1 VTAQTWAE
9 ALILAASVVV
19 SMLASATETALTS
32 VGRLR
37 VRHLAEEGS
46 ESARAL
52 QQLQRDPNRFL
63 STVLI
68 VNTVALIVAASTATL
83 LSVEYLPPRYQ
94 FWGGLAVSLVLSILL
109 LIFAEVTPKTIAIR
123 YAERIAL
130 VAAGPVNFLASVLRP
145 VIWLTT
151 LVARLLFRGRGATR
165 PFVTEDEL
173 MTILHVS
180 EEQGVIEQEERQMM
194 RGIIE
199 IGDKTVRE
207 VMVPRTDIT
216 AIDRSSGV
224 DELVEVYR
232 QHRHTRMPVY
242 EGDLDHIIGLIHAKD
257 LLLYF
262 VEHRQEP
269 FQIERMLR
277 PIKFTPEQKM
287 VDELL
292 HQMQV
297 EKVHM
302 MIVVDEYGGTAGLVT
317 LEDLLEEIVGEIR
330 DEYDQAEEE
339 PLRVISD
346 REALVDARLPM
357 DTLNDR
363 LDLGIA
369 ESDEYDSVGGYVNSV
384 LGEIPEAGASFLGGR
399 ARWTVEKVNGRRVL
413 EVRLTSKE
421 PWPDDALV
429 AANITPPSRDD
440 GAEDGPDKNG

>member
-1 VTAQTWAE
+1 
-9 ALILAASVVV
+9 
-19 SMLASATETALTS
+19 MLASATETALTS

-46 ESARAL
+46 ESAQAL

-68 VNTVALIVAASTATL
+68 INTVALIVAASTATL
-83 LSVEYLPPRYQ
+83 LSVQFIPERYQ
-94 FWGGLAVSLVLSILL
+94 LWGGLAVSLLLSLLL

-123 YAERIAL
+123 YAERVAL
-130 VAAGPVNFLASVLRP
+130 AAAGPVTFLSSVLRP

-216 AIDRSSGV
+216 AIEKSSSL
-224 DELVEVYR
+224 DEVITVYR
-232 QHRHTRMPVY
+232 EHRHTRMPVY
-242 EGDLDHIIGLIHAKD
+242 EGDLDHILGLIHAKD

-262 VEHRQEP
+262 AEHRQKP
-269 FQIERMLR
+269 FKIERMLR
-277 PIKFTPEQKM
+277 PIKFTPEQKK

-339 PLRVISD
+339 QLRVLSD
-346 REALVDARLPM
+346 KEAVVDARLPI
-357 DTLNDR
+357 DALNDR

-369 ESDEYDSVGGYVNSV
+369 ESDEYDSVGGYVISV
-384 LGEIPEAGASFLGGR
+384 LGEIPEAGASFKSGR
-399 ARWTVEKVNGRRVL
+399 ATWTVEKVNGRRVL
-413 EVRLTSKE
+413 EVRLTSDM
-421 PWPDDALV
+421 PWPDDVLV
-429 AANITPPSRDD
+429 TANINPPSRDD
-440 GAEDGPDKNG
+440 DAEDGPERKG